1 MFITQPKIFIS
12 STVFDLTN
20 ERTAAYNAVNRV
32 GGFPVMSE
40 KTMEAQS
47 TDSLTA
53 CLSKVMESDIYVL
66 ILGCRYGWQPEGKE
80 SITELEYQ
88 TAARTKPTGSA
99 MGRVTRQLTA
109 LCLEFTDRSP

>member
-12 STVFDLTN
+12 STVFDLAN
-20 ERTAAYNAVNRV
+20 ERTAAYNAVNKV

-66 ILGCRYGWQPEGKE
+66 ILGSRYGWQPEGKE
-80 SITELEYQ
+80 SITELEY
-88 TAARTKPTGSA
+88 
-99 MGRVTRQLTA
+99 
-109 LCLEFTDRSP
+109 

>member
-20 ERTAAYNAVNRV
+20 ERTAAYNAVNKV

-47 TDSLTA
+47 TDSFTA
-53 CLSKVMESDIYVL
+53 CLSKVMELDIYGSCLKILFNFSL
-66 ILGCRYGWQPEGKE
+66 IKSL
-80 SITELEYQ
+80 I
-88 TAARTKPTGSA
+88 
-99 MGRVTRQLTA
+99 
-109 LCLEFTDRSP
+109 